1 MEDDGGEQD
10 YSATSV
16 RQFDARSFLSEYVC
30 IFFLTLYS
38 FIWYS
43 VLLLSNCKMMKQKT
57 LKSLVPFDTATFQVF
72 QMFLSAGFGKGCL

>member
-30 IFFLTLYS
+30 IFFLTLIFVYLVLC
-38 FIWYS
+38 S
-43 VLLLSNCKMMKQKT
+43 V
-57 LKSLVPFDTATFQVF
+57 A
-72 QMFLSAGFGKGCL
+72 